1 MYVCRMS
8 MGKEQETSQMETSM
22 PRARNWPRN
31 VSPTAFG
38 KINLV
43 NNLGYAM
50 EVEVKTKSAP
60 APEPET
66 KPVYR

>member
-1 MYVCRMS
+1 
-8 MGKEQETSQMETSM
+8 METSM

-31 VSPTAFG
+31 VSPTACG

-60 APEPET
+60 APEPQRQSQYIVNIYLN
-66 KPVYR
+66 KYSCMLH

>member
-1 MYVCRMS
+1 
-8 MGKEQETSQMETSM
+8 METSM

-31 VSPTAFG
+31 VSPVAFG

-50 EVEVKTKSAP
+50 GRVKQKVRQPQTERRSPCIVNIYFNKYTHASYINALH
-60 APEPET
+60 
-66 KPVYR
+66 

>member
-1 MYVCRMS
+1 
-8 MGKEQETSQMETSM
+8 METSM

-31 VSPTAFG
+31 VSPVAFG

-50 EVEVKTKSAP
+50 GRGKTKSAP
-60 APEPET
+60 ATDRKP

>member
-1 MYVCRMS
+1 
-8 MGKEQETSQMETSM
+8 METSM

-31 VSPTAFG
+31 VSPVAFG

-50 EVEVKTKSAP
+50 GRGKTKSAP
-60 APEPET
+60 QPQTERRSPCIVNIYLNKYTHTHTQAT
-66 KPVYR
+66 